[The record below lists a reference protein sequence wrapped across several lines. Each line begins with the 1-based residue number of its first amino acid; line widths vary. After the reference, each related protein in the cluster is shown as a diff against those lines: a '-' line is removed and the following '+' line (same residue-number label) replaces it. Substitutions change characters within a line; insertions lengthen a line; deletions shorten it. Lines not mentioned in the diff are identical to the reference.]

1 MMKDL
6 KITERSLSLTGLI
19 NGTVLV
25 IVVILLVVKPA
36 GAMVI

>member
-6 KITERSLSLTGLI
+6 KITERSLSLTGLTSV
-19 NGTVLV
+19 TVLV

>member
-1 MMKDL
+1 MMNNL
-6 KITERSLSLTGLI
+6 KIAERSLSLTGLI
-19 NGTVLV
+19 NATVLV

>member
-6 KITERSLSLTGLI
+6 KITERSLSLTRLTGV
-19 NGTVLV
+19 TVLV

>member
-6 KITERSLSLTGLI
+6 KITERSLSLAGLTGVI
-19 NGTVLV
+19 VLV